1 MLEVRL
7 KFSLTFLKDLFICVI
22 VFLNAYSLKRWWA
35 DMCTSMC
42 TEASL
47 SESYW
52 LSPSLLYGSWEL
64 NYGPNCIA
72 STVNL

>member
-47 SESYW
+47 SE
-52 LSPSLLYGSWEL
+52 LELL
-64 NYGPNCIA
+64 A
-72 STVNL
+72 FT